1 MRTLFATRIRL
12 GVGIA
17 GAGFLVAG
25 LAVVAAD
32 TQVQSSPSSGYE
44 GAPATYDITGGPVS
58 PTFSFSLENLTSSTI
73 VTNIEFDATP
83 ILSDRGVDITSGYPE
98 LTSQQLGGDA
108 ADGLT
113 VQDFSETITEYLDAV
128 SLDPG
133 TWTPIS
139 FAFTVDQCGYYQMDA
154 AGSPNTVSGL
164 FATGFLRV
172 IGCDDALPTPTPSPM
187 ATPTPTGSVQA
198 TATPTPTP
206 TATPTPTPTPTP
218 TATATPTPTGSVQAT
233 ATPTPTGSIQA
244 TATPTPTGSVQAVTT
259 PTPTGSVLATSTPG
273 TGAGPGA
280 GGSPWGLVLMMAG
293 AILLVG
299 GLATRGRPQAV

>member
-12 GVGIA
+12 GVAIA

-73 VTNIEFDATP
+73 VTSIEFDATP

-98 LTSQQLGGDA
+98 LTSQQLGDDA

-113 VQDFSETITEYLDAV
+113 VQEFSETITEYLDAV

-139 FAFTVDQCGYYQMDA
+139 FSFTVDQCGYYQMDA

-172 IGCDDALPTPTPSPM
+172 IGCDDALPTPTPSL
-187 ATPTPTGSVQA
+187 

-218 TATATPTPTGSVQAT
+218 TATPTPTPTPTATPTPTGSVQAT

-244 TATPTPTGSVQAVTT
+244 TATPTPTGSVQAITS
-259 PTPTGSVLATSTPG
+259 PSPPPTGSVLATSTPG

-299 GLATRGRPQAV
+299 GLATRRRPQAV

>member
-139 FAFTVDQCGYYQMDA
+139 FSFTVDQCGYYQMDA

-172 IGCDDALPTPTPSPM
+172 IGCDDALPTPTPSP
-187 ATPTPTGSVQA
+187 TP
-198 TATPTPTP
+198 
-206 TATPTPTPTPTP
+206 
-218 TATATPTPTGSVQAT
+218 TPTPTGSVQAT

>member
-139 FAFTVDQCGYYQMDA
+139 FSFTVDQCGYYQMDA

-172 IGCDDALPTPTPSPM
+172 IGCDDALPTPTPSP
-187 ATPTPTGSVQA
+187 TP
-198 TATPTPTP
+198 
-206 TATPTPTPTPTP
+206 
-218 TATATPTPTGSVQAT
+218 
-233 ATPTPTGSIQA
+233 TPTPTGSIQA